1 MKKLNLLFLALI
13 ASVSFIACEK
23 EEVETQAI
31 EKGKMS
37 FSINRTED
45 GNSLKEGTVYN
56 LDAVTQAVITI
67 EKDGAVVE
75 GFDSKTIAISNWGD
89 GNYSTPDIT
98 LPVGTDY
105 TLTKFELKDVDNLVI
120 FATPLTGS
128 ELADL
133 VTTPLPISFDIAVE
147 ATTPVAVDVLST
159 EEKTLEQF
167 GYANFVVTDKTPVG
181 GETID
186 NGDGTITDTR
196 DGKIYKIVTIGNQT
210 WMAENL
216 AYLPEV
222 WGDYDSDNVE
232 PRYNV
237 YDYSGLNGMPDYD
250 VTPALADAN
259 YITYGVMYN
268 IPAVLLTG
276 ADAIA
281 PEGWHIATDEE
292 WKTLEMELGMS
303 QADADAEVVTPRGT
317 IANNMK
323 STDWVDGNGT
333 NTSEFNV
340 LPGGWYEDYGFFVE
354 KGDVAYFWTSTPA
367 LSDNYYCRQFT
378 TADNGIYR
386 LGKSKENGYYVRC
399 VKD

>member
-1 MKKLNLLFLALI
+1 MKKLNLLIIALI

-23 EEVETQAI
+23 EGVETQEV

-45 GNSLKEGTVYN
+45 GNSLKAAAVYD

-75 GFDSKTIAISNWGD
+75 GFETKTIDISNWGE
-89 GNYSTPDIT
+89 GNFSTPDIT

-105 TLTKFELKDVDNLVI
+105 TLTKFELKDVDNQVI
-120 FATPLTGS
+120 FATPLLGS
-128 ELADL
+128 ELADQ
-133 VTTPLPISFDIAVE
+133 VTTPLPISFDIAVD

-167 GYANFVVTDKTPVG
+167 GYANFVVRDKTPVEPA
-181 GETID
+181 GEPVV
-186 NGDGTITDTR
+186 GSFTDVR
-196 DGKIYKIVTIGNQT
+196 DGKTYKTVTLGNQT

-222 WGDYDSDNVE
+222 WGTWDFSSYD

-237 YDYSGLNGMPDYD
+237 ADYVGHNGMPDKD
-250 VTPALADAN
+250 VTEAKAEAN
-259 YITYGVMYN
+259 YATYGVMYN

-276 ADAIA
+276 TDAIA

-292 WKTLEMELGMS
+292 WKTLEMALGMS
-303 QADADAEVVTPRGT
+303 QADADAEGETARGT
-317 IANNMK
+317 FANDMK
-323 STDWVDGNGT
+323 GIDWVAGNGT
-333 NTSEFNV
+333 NITEFNV
-340 LPGGWYEDYGFFVE
+340 LPGGWYDNAYKEV
-354 KGDVAYFWTSTPA
+354 GDVANFWTSSA
-367 LSDNYYCRQFT
+367 ELGMNYYSRSFD
-378 TADNGIYR
+378 AASNGIYR
-386 LGKSKENGYYVRC
+386 LASAKGNGYYVRC